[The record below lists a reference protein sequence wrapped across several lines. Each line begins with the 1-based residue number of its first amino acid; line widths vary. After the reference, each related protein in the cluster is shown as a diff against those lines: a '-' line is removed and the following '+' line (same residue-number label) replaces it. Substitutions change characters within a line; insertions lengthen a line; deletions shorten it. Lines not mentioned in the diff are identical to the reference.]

1 MNYFGNIAKDMML
14 EGSFFFSFNLYS
26 KVLLPE
32 FPEDGYPDVPEM
44 DSIKE
49 NVSSF
54 YAAWRQMETAIS
66 DSFTQILNMEIAG
79 KTPEELLQ
87 KVVEIME
94 SKGCCNHNIY
104 CREQAILLKVL

>member
-1 MNYFGNIAKDMML
+1 
-14 EGSFFFSFNLYS
+14 
-26 KVLLPE
+26 
-32 FPEDGYPDVPEM
+32 M

-66 DSFTQILNMEIAG
+66 DSFTQILNLEIAG

-104 CREQAILLKVL
+104 CHEQAILIKVL

>member
-1 MNYFGNIAKDMML
+1 MKAL
-14 EGSFFFSFNLYS
+14 FFFSFNLYS

-32 FPEDGYPDVPEM
+32 VPEDGYPDVPEM

-54 YAAWRQMETAIS
+54 YTAWRQMETAIS

>member
-1 MNYFGNIAKDMML
+1 
-14 EGSFFFSFNLYS
+14 
-26 KVLLPE
+26 
-32 FPEDGYPDVPEM
+32 M

-66 DSFTQILNMEIAG
+66 DSFTQILNLEIAG

-104 CREQAILLKVL
+104 CHEQAILIKVLWKFKAYGLWSKTFNISRDDI